1 MWMSGKKRN
10 GRLLK
15 SSNLYWMIN
24 PNRDILVLFKQEL
37 MTPQAME
44 RQVSLLHE
52 MLYNVE
58 RLDNVVT
65 AHELIDLN
73 KYKII
78 KKHVFIKEYLRNGK
92 EKPFVFLNNKN

>member
-1 MWMSGKKRN
+1 MWMSGKERN

-52 MLYNVE
+52 LLYNVE